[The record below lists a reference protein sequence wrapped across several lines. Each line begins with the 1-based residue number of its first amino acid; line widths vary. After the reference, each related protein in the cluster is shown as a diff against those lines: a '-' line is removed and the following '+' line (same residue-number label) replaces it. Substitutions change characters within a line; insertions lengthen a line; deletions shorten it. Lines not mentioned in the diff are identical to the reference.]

1 MKLMYEAEA
10 KAQGGRNGHVVSSDN
25 VLDFEVRV
33 PKSMGGE
40 GGAYTNPE
48 QLFAA
53 GYAACFDSALNFIA
67 QKQKVKVEN
76 TEVNAK
82 VGIGQLSNGGF
93 GLAVE
98 LLVKIPNLDKEQ
110 AQALMEAAHKACPYS
125 NAIRGNVDV
134 KLELA

>member
-110 AQALMEAAHKACPYS
+110 AQALLEAAHKACPYS